1 MQIKDFARKPHH
13 NPENTQCGTGLP
25 ESIDPQ
31 CVAERNAPVPVPAPK
46 GRLMNIEAHRWLM
59 TAPRAPLV
67 RAEFDA
73 APQAGEVVVAIAG
86 CGVCHTDL
94 GYYYDGVRTNQP
106 LPLALGHEISGRV
119 IAAGAGAEA
128 WVGKSVIVPAVL
140 PCGECDLCRRGLAAI
155 CRQQKM
161 PGNDIQ
167 GGFAS
172 HIVVPARGLC
182 AVDLGR
188 LARAGLTVAEVSIV
202 ADALTTPYQAVRR
215 AGVTPGSLAIVVGA
229 GGVGGYCVQVARAF
243 GASVVAIDV
252 DDAKLAGIAEHGAA
266 LTLNSRTLDAKPLK
280 QAIVDFARTQGLRT
294 TEWFIFECSG
304 SAAGQLTAFGLLV
317 HGATLSVVGFTMD
330 KVELRLSNLMA
341 FDARAIGNW
350 GCPPEFYPAA
360 LDLVFDGKVQ
370 IAPFVETHPLHDI
383 NHVFAA
389 VHQREIKKRAV
400 LIPT

>member
-1 MQIKDFARKPHH
+1 M
-13 NPENTQCGTGLP
+13 
-25 ESIDPQ
+25 SID
-31 CVAERNAPVPVPAPK
+31 
-46 GRLMNIEAHRWLM
+46 AHRWLM
-59 TAPRAPLV
+59 TAPREPMV
-67 RAEFDA
+67 RSAFTA
-73 APQAGEVVVAIAG
+73 MPGAGEVVVAIAG

-119 IAAGAGAEA
+119 TDAGEGAQA
-128 WVGKSVIVPAVL
+128 WLGRSVIIPAVL
-140 PCGECDLCRRGLAAI
+140 PCGECDLCRRGHATI
-155 CRQQKM
+155 CRAQKM

-182 AVDLGR
+182 EVDLGR
-188 LARAGLTVAEVSIV
+188 LQHAGLELAQVSIV

-243 GASVVAIDV
+243 GATVVAIDI
-252 DDAKLAGIAEHGAA
+252 DDAKLAAVAGHGAS
-266 LTLNSRTLDAKPLK
+266 LTLNSRSLDAKAIK
-280 QAIVDFARTQGLRT
+280 QAVGSFARQQGLRP

-304 SAAGQLTAFGLLV
+304 SAPGQLTAYGLLV

-330 KVELRLSNLMA
+330 KVEVRLSNLMA

-350 GCPPEFYPAA
+350 GCPPEDYPAA
-360 LDLVFDGKVQ
+360 LELVLDGKVQ
-370 IAPFVETHPLHDI
+370 VAPFVEQHPLSQI
-383 NHVFAA
+383 NAVFDA
-389 VHQREIKKRAV
+389 VHKHEIRKRVV
-400 LIPT
+400 LVPD